1 MWSNIVVNLDDQDE
15 KDPSKRMLREK
26 LTCCPLNKNEAASH
40 KLPSIIAWD
49 QLILKRSMMMLTE
62 VVMIFMLG
70 SISLCTLKHADL
82 VHKCVGSLHD
92 YIIAITIFSM
102 ALIMMIR
109 LMMMKNMTSVV
120 LFPTSHGQLTL

>member
-1 MWSNIVVNLDDQDE
+1 MVNLDDHDE

-49 QLILKRSMMMLTE
+49 HLILKRSMMMLIE

-82 VHKCVGSLHD
+82 VHKCVAGSL
-92 YIIAITIFSM
+92 YI
-102 ALIMMIR
+102 
-109 LMMMKNMTSVV
+109 
-120 LFPTSHGQLTL
+120 

>member
-1 MWSNIVVNLDDQDE
+1 
-15 KDPSKRMLREK
+15 
-26 LTCCPLNKNEAASH
+26 
-40 KLPSIIAWD
+40 
-49 QLILKRSMMMLTE
+49 MLTE

-70 SISLCTLKHADL
+70 SISQCTLKHADL

-109 LMMMKNMTSVV
+109 LMMMKNKTWVV
-120 LFPTSHGQLTL
+120 LFLTSHGQLTL